1 MEIYAIYKLNS
12 IWKNNSSKEI
22 LIKLSEMKQWG
33 LPNYLETGKPTL
45 SDAYISVTHSN
56 DLLIIAYA
64 KQEIGIDCEKIRP
77 IQETLINKLQLDPI
91 NPILDWCKR
100 ESIIKLLDDK
110 QYLLKKELNDYF
122 FTEITLNSS
131 YCIVVSSKSIINHYS
146 VIHLNENLDII
157 EPIQ

>member
-1 MEIYAIYKLNS
+1 MEIYVITKLNS

-22 LIKLSEMKQWG
+22 LIRLSEMKQWDK
-33 LPNYLETGKPTL
+33 PQYLETGKPTI
-45 SDAYISVTHSN
+45 SNAYISVTHSN
-56 DLLIIAYA
+56 DILIIAYA
-64 KQEIGIDCEKIRP
+64 NQEIGIDCEKIRP
-77 IQETLINKLQLDPI
+77 IQDTLINKLQLDPN

-131 YCIVVSSKSIINHYS
+131 YCVVVSSKALINNYS